1 MCVQGLSSQRKLYK
15 SFSHGKP
22 KQFQTRNPTDFLFSS
37 SAIRV
42 PTDSLPSINF
52 HYETQENKNREI
64 AVQSFKLDPLDPYIY
79 YHINTTL
86 NSLRAII
93 SIRQPKLKS
102 IYKSSKIT
110 VQTISSSSKETYLPI
125 LSLLEVTRYKREGPT
140 TSC

>member
-1 MCVQGLSSQRKLYK
+1 MFRAYHRKENSISLLVMENQNSSRPETQPISYY
-15 SFSHGKP
+15 
-22 KQFQTRNPTDFLFSS
+22 SS

-52 HYETQENKNREI
+52 HYETQENDNREI
-64 AVQSFKLDPLDPYIY
+64 SDQFRLDPLDPYKY

-86 NSLRAII
+86 NSLRSII

-110 VQTISSSSKETYLPI
+110 VQTISSISKETYLHI
-125 LSLLEVTRYKREGPT
+125 LSFLEVTRYKREGPT